1 MQSRTHSARGTRRTV
16 STVILLAAIALVLA
30 PQALADVDGT
40 KTVDSGTDDA
50 SAGGHGTLTVGG
62 NFTYSNG
69 SEDLKRVIVDFPAGG
84 VGNPN
89 AVPFEDRCTTT
100 QFDTGVC
107 GAESQIGVVKLAA
120 TATLGIFPIPL
131 SLEGTISIIQTTPE
145 VPTIVGAY
153 IVPPIGDPIRSYAQF
168 YPVTSGPDGDFR
180 IRSVT
185 SDFPRTAHTDLGDL
199 PIQINTYEQI
209 LWGVLP
215 SGTPFITNPTR
226 CDTWMSYAYV
236 EAWDSNSNADSD
248 PLMTGTNTFKR
259 IEPVPTEP
267 DCSTPNEF
275 NTSATASLSTVERG
289 ASPTFTTTLSI
300 PNLGAKPLA
309 PTTPKTV
316 VATLPDGVNVDVQ
329 QLLRVCEV
337 ADFKAR
343 SCPPH
348 TKVGTV
354 EIKTPMIVAGLQGEV
369 HLVRPSGGRTLPDL
383 GLNVHG
389 AINFTQL
396 GTNKYVGNGTVIQST
411 FDDIPQVGFSE
422 LKLTIT
428 GGPGGLLRN
437 DTCPANG
444 TTPNDSGP
452 VTFAM
457 TAYQGQTSSQSSP
470 SFDFG
475 KCANYA
481 VSLTAIKRCLRKR
494 YLKLTPRIRDRSEV
508 RYVRV
513 SVRGQKSKTFK
524 RSPFR
529 ARYKLSKKL
538 KQGKT
543 YKYTLRVY
551 FKPSAQFPNGRVVKK
566 VGRFKLCR

>member
-1 MQSRTHSARGTRRTV
+1 MHSRRRAMKGISRAISIGT
-16 STVILLAAIALVLA
+16 LLVAFAFVLA
-30 PQALADVDGT
+30 PQAIADVDGT
-40 KTVDSGTDDA
+40 KTDDSGTTDA
-50 SAGGHGTLTVGG
+50 RAGAHGTLTVGG
-62 NFTYSNG
+62 NFTYTDG
-69 SEDLKRVIVDFPAGG
+69 AEDLKRVVVDFPAGG

-89 AVPFEDRCTTT
+89 AVPYEDRCTTE

-107 GAESQIGVVKLAA
+107 GPESQIGVVELAA
-120 TATLGIFPIPL
+120 TAMLGIMPIPL
-131 SLEGTISIIQTTPE
+131 NLTGTISIIQTTPE

-153 IVPPIGDPIRSYAQF
+153 IVPPIGDPIRAYAQF

-185 SDFPRTAHTDLGDL
+185 SDFPRVAHTPLGDL
-199 PIQINTYEQI
+199 PIQINMYKQV
-209 LWGVLP
+209 LWGELP

-236 EAWDSNSNADSD
+236 EAWDTNTNADSD

-267 DCSTPNEF
+267 DCTTPNEF
-275 NTSATASLSTVERG
+275 NTTATASLSTVERG

-309 PTTPKTV
+309 PTTPKTI

-337 ADFKAR
+337 ADFEAR
-343 SCPPH
+343 TCPAS
-348 TKVGTV
+348 TQVGTV

-369 HLVRPSGGRTLPDL
+369 HLVRASGGRTLPDL

-396 GTNKYVGNGTVIQST
+396 GTNRYVGNGTVIQST

-422 LKLTIT
+422 LKLTIA
-428 GGPGGLLRN
+428 GGSGGLLRN

-444 TTPNDSGP
+444 VTPNDAGP
-452 VTFAM
+452 VTFAL
-457 TAYQGQTSSQSSP
+457 TAYQGQTTSQASP
-470 SFDFG
+470 RFDFG
-475 KCANYA
+475 KCASYG
-481 VSLTAIKRCLRKR
+481 VTLKKIERCLRKR
-494 YLKLTPRIRDRSEV
+494 YLKVVPRFRDRSEV
-508 RYVRV
+508 RHVRV
-513 SVRGQKSKTFK
+513 QVRGQKSKVFRK
-524 RSPFR
+524 SPFR
-529 ARYKLSKKL
+529 ARYKLSRKL
-538 KQGKT
+538 KEGKT
-543 YKYTLRVY
+543 YKYTLKAY
-551 FKPSAQFPNGRVVKK
+551 FKPSSTHPNGRVIKK

>member
-1 MQSRTHSARGTRRTV
+1 MCTRSRVARGMRDTV
-16 STVILLAAIALVLA
+16 SIGTLLLAIGFALALLT
-30 PQALADVDGT
+30 PQAFADVDGT
-40 KTVDSGTDDA
+40 KTDDSGTTDA
-50 SAGGHGTLTVGG
+50 RAGAHGTLTVGG
-62 NFTYSNG
+62 NFTYSNAN
-69 SEDLKRVIVDFPAGG
+69 EDLRRVIVDFPAGG

-89 AVPFEDRCTTT
+89 AVPYADRCTEE
-100 QFDTGVC
+100 QFETAVC
-107 GAESQIGVVKLAA
+107 PAASQIGVVNISAIAA
-120 TATLGIFPIPL
+120 GVLPIDL
-131 SLEGTISIIQTTPE
+131 TGTISIIQKSPE

-153 IVPPIGDPIRSYAQF
+153 VTSALSDPIRAYASF

-180 IRSVT
+180 IRSET
-185 SDFPRTAHTDLGDL
+185 EDFPRTAHTGLGDV
-199 PIQINTYEQI
+199 PIQITKYEQV
-209 LWGVLP
+209 LWGELP

-226 CDTWMSYAYV
+226 CDTWMSYAYI
-236 EAWDSNSNADSD
+236 EAWDSNTNADSD
-248 PLMTGTNTFKR
+248 PLKTGTNTFKR

-267 DCSTPNEF
+267 DCSTPNDF
-275 NTSATASLSTVERG
+275 NTTATASLSTVARG
-289 ASPTFTTTLSI
+289 ASPTFTTTISI

-309 PTTPKTV
+309 PTTPKSI

-337 ADFKAR
+337 ADFEAR
-343 SCPPH
+343 NCPAR
-348 TKVGTV
+348 TQVGTV
-354 EIKTPMIVAGLQGEV
+354 NIKTPMIVDGLQGEV

-389 AINFTQL
+389 AISFTQL
-396 GTNKYVGNGTVIQST
+396 GTNRYVGNGTVIQST
-411 FDDIPQVGFSE
+411 FDNIPQVGFSE
-422 LKLTIT
+422 LTLSIT
-428 GGPGGLLRN
+428 GGSGGLLRN

-452 VTFAM
+452 VTFGM
-457 TAYQGQTSSQSSP
+457 TAYQGQTSSQNSQT
-470 SFDFG
+470 FNFG

-481 VSLTAIKRCLRKR
+481 VSVMKITRCLRKR
-494 YLKLTPRIRDRSEV
+494 YLKVTPRIRDLAEV

-529 ARYKLSKKL
+529 TRYKLSRKL
-538 KQGKT
+538 KSGKT

-551 FKPSAQFPNGRVVKK
+551 FKSSSNYPNGRVVKK